1 MSCLLINRNNI
12 ILLTDILQEMP
23 YVKPLVVT
31 YRLNTLHY
39 AILVL
44 FSTLYIV
51 VQSCFTIYWE
61 KKLTFRAWLPYNYST
76 TILFHFTYFHQLI
89 GLIAGALLHVACDSV
104 ICGLLL
110 HVCCQLEILKSR
122 LKRITFNPEILR
134 DCIVQHNVII
144 KFAVMVN
151 KKFRLTITLQFVV
164 STLVVCVT
172 LYQLTK
178 ANAKIIQSGL
188 YMSCML
194 TQIFLYCWYGNEVRL
209 KSVGLITDLFEIE
222 WLKLGSER
230 QKDFLT
236 ITKCGGIPIEF
247 TSGYIIPMNLNSF
260 VALLKTSY
268 STYNILQQMRDTS
281 IED

>member
-1 MSCLLINRNNI
+1 
-12 ILLTDILQEMP
+12 
-23 YVKPLVVT
+23 
-31 YRLNTLHY
+31 
-39 AILVL
+39 
-44 FSTLYIV
+44 
-51 VQSCFTIYWE
+51 
-61 KKLTFRAWLPYNYST
+61 
-76 TILFHFTYFHQLI
+76 
-89 GLIAGALLHVACDSV
+89 
-104 ICGLLL
+104 
-110 HVCCQLEILKSR
+110 
-122 LKRITFNPEILR
+122 
-134 DCIVQHNVII
+134 
-144 KFAVMVN
+144 MVN

-260 VALLKTSY
+260 VAVINNYARKTRY
-268 STYNILQQMRDTS
+268 LNIIRN
-281 IED
+281 